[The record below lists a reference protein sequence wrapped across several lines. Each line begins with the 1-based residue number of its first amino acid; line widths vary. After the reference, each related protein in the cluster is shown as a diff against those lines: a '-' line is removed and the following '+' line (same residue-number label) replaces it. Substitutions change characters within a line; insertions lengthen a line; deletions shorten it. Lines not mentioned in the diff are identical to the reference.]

1 MSPSEIKIIEL
12 LDREREKTDRLT
24 QMVLCLTQQLNQK
37 NDVITR
43 KDFSIL
49 TLKVVLKASCEVIE
63 KIRSEKT
70 ERMR

>member
-1 MSPSEIKIIEL
+1 MSPSEFKIIEL

-49 TLKVVLKASCEVIE
+49 FLKVVLKASCEVIE

>member
-1 MSPSEIKIIEL
+1 MSPSEFKIIEL

-24 QMVLCLTQQLNQK
+24 QMVVSLTQQINLK